1 MTTKKHMK
9 QNIFLHL
16 NILFMLFGCN
26 AKNPVE
32 KNSLK
37 KQHCTILT
45 KLITT
50 DDFKII
56 AKIECDDLSVEII
69 NGKEKNKIKLLN
81 AFGKLSFTS
90 ALPIVAYNGD
100 KIHLVQYLFCNQE
113 FLIFPFEDWNS
124 NFIYYKIPLKKNSGS
139 DRIHPLFILK
149 EQFCLFNERSSIIL
163 TYRNDMREYF
173 ISNQSYYL
181 TTLSLYDLCKNKNSD
196 IIEFQTQKEINL
208 PENASP
214 TQVKQQ
220 LITAMSNFYDESI
233 HNTYFK

>member
-1 MTTKKHMK
+1 MK

-113 FLIFPFEDWNS
+113 FLIFPFSWISCELLIAEIVEYP
-124 NFIYYKIPLKKNSGS
+124 FGTK
-139 DRIHPLFILK
+139 
-149 EQFCLFNERSSIIL
+149 SSIL
-163 TYRNDMREYF
+163 TF
-173 ISNQSYYL
+173 V
-181 TTLSLYDLCKNKNSD
+181 
-196 IIEFQTQKEINL
+196 
-208 PENASP
+208 A
-214 TQVKQQ
+214 V
-220 LITAMSNFYDESI
+220 
-233 HNTYFK
+233 